1 MVNVIGTWNLPPRR
15 SMFYKL
21 FVVFL
26 VTALLLF
33 VVIRGFFFL
42 AIDRNHS
49 FKSDLFVNLAKYS
62 SQLVAELG
70 IPPDPNRAIQLANE
84 LGVQFRVNTS
94 AGTWATDASLPKISL
109 LDIEPSYSQPGL
121 QVGKYHRHPFV
132 VVDRGSW
139 QVVVFYLHRPFGE
152 LPGWSFA
159 LLVGVVG
166 MIIAVSFV
174 VVRRLFRPVKWLAEG
189 VSEMAQGHLDQQV
202 PVHSADELGELSK
215 SFNAMAQRVRD
226 MIQARDRL
234 LVDVSH
240 ELRSPLTRM
249 KLAVEFV
256 QEEATKESLQEEI
269 RELEAMVTELL
280 EGERLD
286 SQHGGLVLAQ
296 TNIVSLVHEIIDMD
310 HTQEPLVQL
319 VSSPE
324 SVQLPLDGERISL
337 VLRNVLQ
344 NAKKFSHSQS
354 QPINVRIEQD
364 SSSVQILIQD
374 YGRGISLEEQT
385 LIFEPFYR
393 GDRSRTRK
401 TGGYGLGLSL
411 AKKIMTAHGGE
422 LLLNSELGCGSTF
435 TLKFP
440 YRNAI

>member
-1 MVNVIGTWNLPPRR
+1 MDSWKFPPRR

-49 FKSDLFVNLAKYS
+49 FKADLFVNLAKYS
-62 SQLVAELG
+62 TQLVAEMG
-70 IPPDPNRAIQLANE
+70 IPPDQNRAIQLANE
-84 LGVQFRVNTS
+84 LGVHFLVNTS
-94 AGTWATDASLPKISL
+94 TGTWSTDATLPKFSL
-109 LDIEPSYSQPGL
+109 LEIDPSHSQPGL
-121 QVGKYHRHPFV
+121 QVGRYHRHPFV
-132 VVDRGSW
+132 LVDRGDW

-152 LPGWSFA
+152 LPAWSFA

-166 MIIAVSFV
+166 AIITGSFM

-189 VSEMAQGHLDQQV
+189 VNEMSQGHLDHQV
-202 PVHSADELGELSK
+202 PVHSTDELGELSK

-226 MIQARDRL
+226 MVQARDRL

-256 QEEATKESLQEEI
+256 QEKATKEKLQEEI

-280 EGERLD
+280 EADRLD
-286 SQHGGLVLAQ
+286 SHHGGLVLIQ
-296 TNIVSLVHEIIDMD
+296 TDIVSLVQEIIEMD
-310 HTQEPLVQL
+310 HAQEPIIQL
-319 VSSPE
+319 LASP
-324 SVQLPLDGERISL
+324 STVVLPIDQARVRL
-337 VLRNVLQ
+337 VLRNIFE
-344 NAKKFSHSQS
+344 NAKKFSNPQS
-354 QPINVRIEQD
+354 HPIDVRINQH
-364 SSSVQILIQD
+364 SSSVLVSIQD
-374 YGRGISLEEQT
+374 YGRGIPPEEQA

-393 GDRSRTRK
+393 VDTSRTRK

-411 AKKIMTAHGGE
+411 AKKFMISHGGA
-422 LLLNSELGCGSTF
+422 LLLQSELGRGSTF
-435 TLKFP
+435 TLQFP
-440 YRNAI
+440 VRTIE